1 MDNTPPLHYD
11 PIRAFV
17 VHAMPNDSYQAT
29 LTPGGCDT
37 TLLHAQYIEWMGTI
51 GQASAGVGYMRF
63 LRLLAQSD
71 DLLTKHGANIKIWVV
86 ATDLLPVLRSRE
98 SADPMGSSHPS
109 TSRPSAKN
117 EPMWKALKNFMATMP
132 PEDYAE
138 FAASGQPGERLCQL
152 FHEWQMNNMDS
163 IPEMFTNARV
173 GKFLLGRRDIV
184 LLSRGSSA
192 KTWRDTMF
200 FPGPA
205 AVAARVANVP
215 RILPKEST
223 FAYLKRVADLMPPMV
238 QLKDSDVSNFLQ
250 VFAKAKL
257 PGRGNK
263 YPVAIPAVVCH
274 CARHPMPTDLLP
286 FLCFGLAMAVVVL
299 GWWGWK
305 QWTVARP
312 LAIKYAN
319 LLDLSNQRAEEL
331 TAARQARDGFKAE
344 LEAAQREVAGLRET
358 MGEMDRARDLAPSA
372 ELVKHYQ
379 TELIPGIVAERD
391 QWHDWYLRTQEQMG
405 AMQQKLQAHLER
417 AVLFFAQ
424 TAGRY
429 PAVEDMLAQARAALA
444 PKPGSAEEKAVAA
457 LEKALR
463 EWEGKRKRW
472 PTLESAQRLIAESE
486 QSRVSLQ
493 RAAAVPAGKIIAGP
507 DGAPASFTPAPVPD
521 VRRA

>member
-1 MDNTPPLHYD
+1 MEVTPPLPYD
-11 PIRAFV
+11 SVRDFFFHGLP
-17 VHAMPNDSYQAT
+17 QAT
-29 LTPGGCDT
+29 YEALQSTEGVSLTAMHPV
-37 TLLHAQYIEWMGTI
+37 YIAWAEAKFGPLSMHHLG
-51 GQASAGVGYMRF
+51 AMRF
-63 LRLLAQSD
+63 YRQLGENVDVVIKFARNGVRMMRAGHRLGEFRHGKASDPFMSSDLATARPSGKRALSYEFQRFLAEMED
-71 DLLTKHGANIKIWVV
+71 CHAEVV
-86 ATDLLPVLRSRE
+86 AGGIRGGRLYAAFQGWQMAQTPPMKAYLESAFGVMLRDRTDLFTSETKTTWRTWAETRFVPGPNFHELRSG
-98 SADPMGSSHPS
+98 AVHPS
-109 TSRPSAKN
+109 PSSPTTPAVDLRPA
-117 EPMWKALKNFMATMP
+117 
-132 PEDYAE
+132 
-138 FAASGQPGERLCQL
+138 
-152 FHEWQMNNMDS
+152 
-163 IPEMFTNARV
+163 
-173 GKFLLGRRDIV
+173 
-184 LLSRGSSA
+184 
-192 KTWRDTMF
+192 
-200 FPGPA
+200 
-205 AVAARVANVP
+205 
-215 RILPKEST
+215 
-223 FAYLKRVADLMPPMV
+223 
-238 QLKDSDVSNFLQ
+238 DVSNFVQ

-257 PGRGNK
+257 LGRGNK
-263 YPVAIPAVVCH
+263 YPLAIPAVVCH
-274 CARHPMPTDLLP
+274 CARHPMPTDILP
-286 FLCFGLAMAVVVL
+286 FMCFGLALAVVVL

-358 MGEMDRARDLAPSA
+358 MGEMDHARDLAPTA

-444 PKPGSAEEKAVAA
+444 PKPGSAEEKAVGA

-493 RAAAVPAGKIIAGP
+493 RAATVPAGKLIAGP